1 MSTQTVYSHLP
12 GLLSLVVLILL
23 EFLRFSFRI
32 CCKVPP
38 VQEPHLKL
46 GIHRSG
52 FIRGLYSL
60 QLCCAVHLY
69 GVMTRVL
76 YNLYSV

>member
-1 MSTQTVYSHLP
+1 MSTQSVYSHLP

-23 EFLRFSFRI
+23 EFLR
-32 CCKVPP
+32 CKVPS

-52 FIRGLYSL
+52 FIMGLYSL
-60 QLCCAVHLY
+60 QLCWAVHLH